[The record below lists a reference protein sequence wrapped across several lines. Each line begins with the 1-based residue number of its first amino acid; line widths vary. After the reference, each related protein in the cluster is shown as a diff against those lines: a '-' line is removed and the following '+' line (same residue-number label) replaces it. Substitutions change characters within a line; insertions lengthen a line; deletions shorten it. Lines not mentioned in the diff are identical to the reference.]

1 MEGLVLHGAAHLF
14 FENKLGELEAHING
28 KFKKIEMKL
37 EKKMYAIFQHQSQ
50 QIKNLNMDIAEIR
63 EDLREDFIKKETR
76 PKVYRLQYPKA
87 LTYHNLFVLQ
97 IMIQYA
103 DFTLGH

>member
-63 EDLREDFIKKETR
+63 EDLREDFIKKKQDQKSTDCNILK
-76 PKVYRLQYPKA
+76 P
-87 LTYHNLFVLQ
+87 
-97 IMIQYA
+97 
-103 DFTLGH
+103 